1 MIKFIN
7 LRKEIP
13 YLILKN
19 KYDEAINKG
28 QENIEAIA
36 ISSFNKESEE
46 VNARFVNLKFIDD
59 EEFIFFSNLKSPKSM
74 EFQSHNQICALLYW
88 PSANVQVRIKAKIN
102 LKSDK
107 YNQEYFKTRSID
119 KNALAISSDQSQEID
134 SFESVIKKYNDTKE
148 NKDLKKCPKHWGGFS
163 FTPYYFE
170 FWEGHKSRL
179 NKRSVYEKK
188 NEKWNTKILQP

>member
-13 YLILKN
+13 YLILKK

-107 YNQEYFKTRSID
+107 YNQEYY
-119 KNALAISSDQSQEID
+119 A
-134 SFESVIKKYNDTKE
+134 
-148 NKDLKKCPKHWGGFS
+148 
-163 FTPYYFE
+163 
-170 FWEGHKSRL
+170 
-179 NKRSVYEKK
+179 
-188 NEKWNTKILQP
+188 